1 MDHSEAVQLKT
12 AERYILGELTPSQRD
27 AFEEH
32 FFGCIECADD
42 VKFAAMF
49 ADNAREALRTVPA
62 PEIVA
67 APRPSPA
74 KGWFG
79 WLRPGYAMGLVAL
92 LVATVGYQNLVTIP
106 QMKHE
111 VAANSPQTLPTF
123 SLTTSGTR
131 GSADL
136 TEIAV
141 RRSSP
146 FGIYVDIPNSDKFAS
161 YSCEVRTR
169 AGSRKLNIN
178 VSAAQAKDAVQL
190 FIPGG
195 TLDAGQ
201 YDVIVL
207 GNRSAS
213 GTPGSEEVV
222 RHGFTVKD
230 LP

>member
-1 MDHSEAVQLKT
+1 MDHSEAVRLKT
-12 AERYILGELTPSQRD
+12 AERYILGELTPTQRD

-49 ADNAREALRTVPA
+49 ADNAREALRTAPA

-92 LVATVGYQNLVTIP
+92 LVATVGYQNFVTIP
-106 QMKHE
+106 QIKRE
-111 VAANSPQTLPTF
+111 VAMNSPQALPTF
-123 SLTTSGTR
+123 SLATTR
-131 GSADL
+131 GSAEA

-141 RRSSP
+141 RRSAP
-146 FGIYVDIPNSDKFAS
+146 FGIYVDIPSSDKFAS

-201 YDVIVL
+201 YDVVVL
-207 GNRSAS
+207 GYRSAN

>member
-42 VKFAAMF
+42 VKFAAIF
-49 ADNAREALRTVPA
+49 ADNAREALRTAPA
-62 PEIVA
+62 PEIVS
-67 APRPSPA
+67 APRPAPA
-74 KGWFG
+74 RGWFG
-79 WLRPGYAMGLVAL
+79 WFRPAYAMGLVAL

-111 VAANSPQTLPTF
+111 VAANSPQALQTF

-131 GSADL
+131 GSTDT

-141 RRSSP
+141 RRTSP

-169 AGSRKLNIN
+169 AGNRKLNIN

-213 GTPGSEEVV
+213 GTPGNEEVV

>member
-1 MDHSEAVQLKT
+1 MDHSEALNSKT
-12 AERYILGELTPSQRD
+12 AERYLLGELTASQRD

-32 FFGCIECADD
+32 FFGCTECAAD
-42 VKFAAMF
+42 VKIAAIFAA
-49 ADNAREALRTVPA
+49 NAHEAMGTAPT

-92 LVATVGYQNLVTIP
+92 LVATLGYQNLVTIP
-106 QMKHE
+106 RMNRK
-111 VAANSPQTLPTF
+111 VAVNSPQALPTF
-123 SLTTSGTR
+123 SLATSGTR
-131 GSADL
+131 GANDT

-141 RRSSP
+141 RRSAP

-201 YDVIVL
+201 YDVVVL
-207 GNRSAS
+207 GYRSAN

>member
-1 MDHSEAVQLKT
+1 
-12 AERYILGELTPSQRD
+12 
-27 AFEEH
+27 
-32 FFGCIECADD
+32 
-42 VKFAAMF
+42 
-49 ADNAREALRTVPA
+49 
-62 PEIVA
+62 
-67 APRPSPA
+67 
-74 KGWFG
+74 
-79 WLRPGYAMGLVAL
+79 
-92 LVATVGYQNLVTIP
+92 
-106 QMKHE
+106 MKHE
-111 VAANSPQTLPTF
+111 VAANSPQALQTF

-131 GSADL
+131 GSTDT

-141 RRSSP
+141 RRTSP

-169 AGSRKLNIN
+169 AGNRKLNIN

-213 GTPGSEEVV
+213 GTPGNEEVV

>member
-1 MDHSEAVQLKT
+1 MDHSEAVNLKT

-32 FFGCIECADD
+32 YFGCLECASD
-42 VKFAAMF
+42 VKFAVMF
-49 ADNAREALRTVPA
+49 ADNAREALRTA
-62 PEIVA
+62 PTREIVA

-74 KGWFG
+74 RGWFG

-92 LVATVGYQNLVTIP
+92 LVATVGYQNFVTIP

-111 VAANSPQTLPTF
+111 VAANSPQALPTF
-123 SLTTSGTR
+123 SLVASGTR
-131 GSADL
+131 GSTDT

-146 FGIYVDIPNSDKFAS
+146 FGIYVDIPNGDKFAS

-169 AGSRKLNIN
+169 AGNRKLNIN

-201 YDVIVL
+201 YDVVVL